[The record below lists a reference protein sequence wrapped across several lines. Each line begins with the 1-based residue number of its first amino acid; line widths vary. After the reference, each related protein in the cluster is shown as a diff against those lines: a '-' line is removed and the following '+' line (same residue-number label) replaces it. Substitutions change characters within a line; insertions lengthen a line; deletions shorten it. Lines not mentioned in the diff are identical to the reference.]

1 MAMPTVLITGTNRG
15 IGLELARQ
23 YAAEGWRVHACL
35 RDPAS
40 GGALKAIQ
48 GDIRLHELDVT
59 DEDQIDRLAK
69 ELAGEAID
77 LLINNAA
84 LGGPE
89 DDTDPDEWSEVFRVN
104 SIAPVRILQAFLPHL
119 ALAKDPRV
127 LNVTSRMGSIGDNS
141 RGGSYAY
148 RSSKAALNA
157 AMKSFA
163 IELKPKG
170 ITIAV
175 MHPGWVQTDMGGPD
189 APVPVTTSAEGLRR
203 TIAQMKPADTGAFY
217 NYDGAPIP
225 W

>member
-1 MAMPTVLITGTNRG
+1 MPTVLITGTNRG

-35 RDPAS
+35 RDLAKGS
-40 GGALKAIQ
+40 AVEAIA

-59 DEDQIDRLAK
+59 DEDRIEGLAAALK
-69 ELAGEAID
+69 GETID

-89 DDTDPDEWSEVFRVN
+89 DSTDPAEWAEVFRVN
-104 SIAPVRILQAFLPHL
+104 SIAPVRILQAFLLHL
-119 ALAKDPRV
+119 QRSRNARV
-127 LNVTSRMGSIGDNS
+127 LSITSRMGSIADNS

-170 ITIAV
+170 ITVAV
-175 MHPGWVQTDMGGPD
+175 MHPGWVQTDMGGPE
-189 APVPVTTSAEGLRR
+189 APVPVKVSAEGLRR
-203 TIAQMKPADTGAFY
+203 VIATMKPSDTGAFF
-217 NYDGAPIP
+217 NYDGTPIP